1 MLGDMEL
8 KDIFEED
15 GNIMKMNEFLDGS
28 PAEFSKFA
36 DNSLDFNTSENNNC
50 YFTSEKDCEFSSF
63 GLEDQWP
70 I

>member
-1 MLGDMEL
+1 MEL

-15 GNIMKMNEFLDGS
+15 GNSMNEFLDRS
-28 PAEFSKFA
+28 SAEFCKFA
-36 DNSLDFNTSENNNC
+36 DNSLDFNASEHNNC
-50 YFTSEKDCEFSSF
+50 YFIPGKDHEFSRF